1 MYGMHFFDEDEG
13 YFGNTSKPVIGAGNG
28 FWTQRSVKI
37 VADGTQGHYVALKL
51 VGTDLNCRFSTKPEL
66 MRELSPLSDPSS

>member
-1 MYGMHFFDEDEG
+1 MHFFDEDEG

-37 VADGTQGHYVALKL
+37 VADGACNIIFL
-51 VGTDLNCRFSTKPEL
+51 
-66 MRELSPLSDPSS
+66 